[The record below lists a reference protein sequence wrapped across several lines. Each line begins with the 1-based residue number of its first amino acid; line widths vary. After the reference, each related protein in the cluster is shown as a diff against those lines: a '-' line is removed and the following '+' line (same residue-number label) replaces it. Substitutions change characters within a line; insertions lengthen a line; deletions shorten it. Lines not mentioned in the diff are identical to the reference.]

1 MRLHRHSTG
10 DRGVEEVAVDTAKG
24 VKAPSLS
31 VAVVLCKATA
41 DVSLSDASSE
51 GAGSS
56 YESSSCLAELC
67 KQNADKLGWDAL
79 PAPALAVVG
88 QQLPLKTLAAARA
101 ACKAWSIHLSEAL
114 TQTAPLVFLS
124 GPSRSAGVLCSV
136 HLPVWQATIVYLHAQ
151 TCICLCQTAFCPP
164 VKQKG
169 MSCVVVLLS

>member
-1 MRLHRHSTG
+1 MHLHRHSMG
-10 DRGVEEVAVDTAKG
+10 DCGVEEVAVDTGKG

-51 GAGSS
+51 NAGSS
-56 YESSSCLAELC
+56 SESSSCSLEWC
-67 KQNADKLGWDAL
+67 TQDADKVGWDAL

-124 GPSRSAGVLCSV
+124 GPSQSAGVLCSV
-136 HLPVWQATIVYLHAQ
+136 HLPVWRATTVYLHALI
-151 TCICLCQTAFCPP
+151 CICFCQTENRPLSDRKA
-164 VKQKG
+164 
-169 MSCVVVLLS
+169 CVMLLCC